1 MANYIQTPALIRR
14 CDIEQLLGGIGRTT
28 FYRRRLEWEAQGTPF
43 PKPLNWMA
51 KGGTLWRRHE
61 VIAFLVER
69 GLMLA
74 ESHPSA
80 QH

>member
-1 MANYIQTPALIRR
+1 MTNYVQPPALIRR
-14 CDIEQLLGGIGRTT
+14 CDIEQMLGGIARTT
-28 FYRRRLEWEAQGTPF
+28 FYRRRQEWAAQGTPF

-74 ESHPSA
+74 EPDPPA